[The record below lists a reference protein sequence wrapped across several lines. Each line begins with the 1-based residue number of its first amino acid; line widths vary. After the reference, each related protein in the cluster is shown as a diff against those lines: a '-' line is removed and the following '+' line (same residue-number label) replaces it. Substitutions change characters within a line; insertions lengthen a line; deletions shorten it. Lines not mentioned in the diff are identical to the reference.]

1 TGSPATSELRMAF
14 TTAFT
19 ACPATAWFSSVARA
33 TFSIS
38 SDWFIS
44 DLQLQRYETP
54 TLARA
59 GLKSESGPDTFG
71 DFQFDELVAPFF
83 PFAMRLTLGLS
94 PELLFQLLQGNL
106 CPFGIDP
113 PALDRSL
120 APFERGRKL
129 FIGQIG
135 TRIIVSRRCNEI
147 PQFDGNGI

>member
-1 TGSPATSELRMAF
+1 MAF

-71 DFQFDELVAPFF
+71 DFQFDELVAAFF
-83 PFAMRLTLGLS
+83 PFAMEPRERLGNRQFLPSHQHYHLPVSLGPNS
-94 PELLFQLLQGNL
+94 TE
-106 CPFGIDP
+106 
-113 PALDRSL
+113 AE
-120 APFERGRKL
+120 A
-129 FIGQIG
+129 
-135 TRIIVSRRCNEI
+135 T
-147 PQFDGNGI
+147 